1 MRVLLTGGSG
11 LLGKELRKHIDCYA
25 PSHSVVDVRRPINLT
40 KKYDLIIHCA
50 AYTDVVAAETNRA
63 LCENVNIIGTMNVC
77 MAAAEH
83 KTKVVYISTDYVYPG
98 TTGNYKET
106 DDIKPINFYAYSKW
120 IGEHAVRAYR
130 YDWLILRTS
139 FKPSEWQYD
148 RVFDDV
154 YTSADYADVI
164 AEKIACV
171 INSGE
176 CGIYNVGTE
185 RKTLY
190 DLAKRRNADVVPV
203 SSKDGWRIVVKMPT
217 DCSMDC
223 GKLDKLIDKIKGD

>member
-1 MRVLLTGGSG
+1 
-11 LLGKELRKHIDCYA
+11 
-25 PSHSVVDVRRPINLT
+25 
-40 KKYDLIIHCA
+40 
-50 AYTDVVAAETNRA
+50 VAAETNRA